1 MPSRS
6 FARSSWRAHEVLHLL
21 GLIHDGNKNEGG
33 IMCVSLNVDAN
44 EKMRTK
50 VTPAQMKRL
59 REATELKTYRGTA
72 DTCPQ

>member
-1 MPSRS
+1 
-6 FARSSWRAHEVLHLL
+6 
-21 GLIHDGNKNEGG
+21 LIHDGNKNEGG